1 MFLSTGED
9 GLKSIH
15 ASRLTTW
22 RWVFLCFSIHS
33 LSVSACALVSRSILT
48 MANLSLRGA
57 SGSPASLG
65 SDRTRALQPCIT
77 GEGGADFDLL
87 QGIIVNLRSRDV
99 PSLTLCHD
107 GDLLFLAIGSV
118 NRAVF
123 GDLKIALALDGS
135 VGWFE

>member
-1 MFLSTGED
+1 MGSGEPND
-9 GLKSIH
+9 VPRPAKI
-15 ASRLTTW
+15 SRLDWQPSTI
-22 RWVFLCFSIHS
+22 RFIEDKKLFS
-33 LSVSACALVSRSILT
+33 AL
-48 MANLSLRGA
+48 ANLSLRGV

-87 QGIIVNLRSRDV
+87 QGIIVNLRSRHV
-99 PSLTLCHD
+99 PSLALGHD
-107 GDLLFLAIGSV
+107 GDLLFLAVGSV